1 MIKLTEN
8 EALMVLVDLVQES
21 DELPAKARLEVDGKV
36 KWLLKQH
43 EKISDP
49 QWTLYHRKWKATSQ
63 HDEFYESAITVL
75 KDSTAETRHRACAW
89 MWAAAIAAGVASVTI
104 DENNVSAKEMK
115 LIQRT
120 RTQLG
125 VSITE
130 QYVAFGKLPHT
141 ALEELKLCS

>member
-43 EKISDP
+43 EQISDP
-49 QWTLYHRKWKATSQ
+49 QWALYHRKWKATSR

-75 KDSTAETRHRACAW
+75 EQYSRNTPSCLRLDVGCRHRCW
-89 MWAAAIAAGVASVTI
+89 SC
-104 DENNVSAKEMK
+104 
-115 LIQRT
+115 
-120 RTQLG
+120 
-125 VSITE
+125 
-130 QYVAFGKLPHT
+130 FGYN
-141 ALEELKLCS
+141 